1 MINLF
6 IILQNAVQR
15 YAFLLTY
22 QSLLMC
28 TATSFNL
35 FSPLQALFCLYFTT
49 HGLAFLNFI
58 STFANIKALS
68 PMNKYIRRSG
78 LAAIYLGAALL
89 PLGYALGWTDCNA
102 FTLSAAALVVAGT
115 VAHVYF
121 LKKES
126 KY

>member
-1 MINLF
+1 
-6 IILQNAVQR
+6 
-15 YAFLLTY
+15 
-22 QSLLMC
+22 MC

-35 FSPLQALFCLYFTT
+35 FLLLRALFCLYFTT
-49 HGLAFLNFI
+49 HGLALLNFI

-89 PLGYALGWTDCNA
+89 PLGYALGWTDSNA

>member
-1 MINLF
+1 M
-6 IILQNAVQR
+6 ILQNAVQR
-15 YAFLLTY
+15 YTFRLTY
-22 QSLLMC
+22 RPLLMC
-28 TATSFNL
+28 VATSFNL

-49 HGLAFLNFI
+49 HGLALLNFI

-89 PLGYALGWTDCNA
+89 PTGYALGWTDSNA
-102 FTLSAAALVVAGT
+102 FTLSAAALVVLGA
-115 VAHVYF
+115 VLHVYF